1 VKDAKSVCGQNAG
14 CRNFVA
20 VRGIITPACFL
31 FLLWYNEATMA
42 KQLTATVR
50 FHAKG
55 GQATAAPPVGTALGK
70 YGLNLGQFVQQFNER
85 TKGDLGMRIPVV
97 VKVYTDRTFE
107 LEAKTP
113 HSVDLLKQAAGI
125 VSGSGNVPKVKVG
138 QVTAKQL
145 DDIAAKKMKDINA
158 RTVEA
163 ARNILAGTA
172 RSMGLDVVK

>member
-1 VKDAKSVCGQNAG
+1 
-14 CRNFVA
+14 
-20 VRGIITPACFL
+20 
-31 FLLWYNEATMA
+31 MA
-42 KQLTATVR
+42 KQLVATVR

-85 TKGDLGMRIPVV
+85 SKADLGMRVPVV
-97 VKVYTDRTFE
+97 VKVYSDRSFD
-107 LEAKTP
+107 LETKSA

-138 QVTAKQL
+138 QITEKQL
-145 DDIAAKKMKDINA
+145 AEIAAKKVKDLNA
-158 RTVEA
+158 RNVDA
-163 ARNILAGTA
+163 AVKVLTGTA

>member
-1 VKDAKSVCGQNAG
+1 
-14 CRNFVA
+14 
-20 VRGIITPACFL
+20 
-31 FLLWYNEATMA
+31 MA
-42 KQLTATVR
+42 KQLQATVK

-85 TKGDLGMRIPVV
+85 TKGDLGMRIPVI
-97 VKVYTDRTFE
+97 VKVYNDRTFE
-107 LEAKTP
+107 LECKTP

-125 VSGSGNVPKVKVG
+125 VSGSGNVPRTKVG
-138 QVTAKQL
+138 QITQNQI
-145 DDIAAKKMKDINA
+145 DEIAAKKMKDLNA

-172 RSMGLDVVK
+172 RSMGLDVVQ